1 MRKRS
6 SDIFLGLNPLLAG
19 FFYYLTEEA
28 KSWLIGIR
36 GLNPLL
42 AGFFYYPSFVT
53 PEISKGY
60 KGFSANLINKTFNLL
75 YTIIHYIEN
84 AGNFSLLKAR
94 QPPLKSAVLCHL
106 QGLAVLYSFQ
116 RTSNCLYSP
125 IPSVFTP

>member
-1 MRKRS
+1 MVM
-6 SDIFLGLNPLLAG
+6 IVLGPNPLL
-19 FFYYLTEEA
+19 T
-28 KSWLIGIR
+28 
-36 GLNPLL
+36 
-42 AGFFYYPSFVT
+42 GFFYYPSFVT

-60 KGFSANLINKTFNLL
+60 KGLSANLINKTFNLL
-75 YTIIHYIEN
+75 YTIIHNIEN

-125 IPSVFTP
+125 IPLVFTP